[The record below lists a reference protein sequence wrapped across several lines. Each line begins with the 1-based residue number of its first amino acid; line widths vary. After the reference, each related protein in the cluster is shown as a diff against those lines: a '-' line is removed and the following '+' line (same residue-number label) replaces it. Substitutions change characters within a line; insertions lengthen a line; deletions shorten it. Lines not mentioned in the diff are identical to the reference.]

1 MLEQA
6 FGRLFLA
13 VRAVVESS
21 RLLKMPWSDFTGDI
35 VCGGIRAPAVCLQ
48 ASWLCW
54 HVFPAICHPWLR
66 QRCGCDRRAISVWWG
81 GWASGEVTAAASL
94 LTAWESLGV
103 QGSSA
108 LCRYLIFPLPR
119 CRTERIAAAIFHGK
133 CLLQGWGLFLD
144 PQSSVLR
151 VLLALVASSRRTV
164 AEVRFLA
171 GSTPPS
177 RGRGYESH
185 LRKT

>member
-1 MLEQA
+1 M
-6 FGRLFLA
+6 
-13 VRAVVESS
+13 
-21 RLLKMPWSDFTGDI
+21 
-35 VCGGIRAPAVCLQ
+35 
-48 ASWLCW
+48 
-54 HVFPAICHPWLR
+54 
-66 QRCGCDRRAISVWWG
+66 
-81 GWASGEVTAAASL
+81 TAAASL

-185 LRKT
+185 LRKTEHQETKLNRGIAGNCDSVFDFATNLEIQPCLMQFSMRTAR